1 MMRRT
6 GSTQNQKWMTYR
18 KDDSGEEVCYVTLEG
33 LARLTRLSMT
43 SIRRLQNEGLIAPIE
58 GEDQLFPQETL
69 RRIAK
74 IERLRNQLQV
84 DLGGIEII
92 LNLTE
97 RIESMEREIAA
108 LRERSRR

>member
-1 MMRRT
+1 MRKMR
-6 GSTQNQKWMTYR
+6 SIQKWITYR

-43 SIRRLQNEGLIAPIE
+43 SVRRMQKEGLIAPIQ
-58 GEDQLFPQETL
+58 GEEQLFPQETL
-69 RRIAK
+69 RRVAK

-92 LNLTE
+92 LNLME
-97 RIESMEREIAA
+97 RMEAMEREIAA
-108 LRERSRR
+108 LRRERSDR